1 MEMKH
6 EHRPCEE
13 RADDTLY
20 RIGMFA
26 AMNHVTVKA
35 LRFYEEQGLLMP
47 ALIHPETG
55 YRYYTLAQMAV
66 LHQITALKQA
76 GFTLEEIAH
85 INSGADEEAVL
96 LKKKSELVARIAE
109 LTRQIAVVD
118 GYLSRQKTGLSAPVL
133 VKTIP
138 AATVA
143 FMRFRLESYDGL
155 FDRMPEMGALM
166 EKAGCV
172 CALPEYCF
180 TGYLEPGYREGDI
193 LVEICESV
201 VEAKRE
207 IGGLRFKTLPE
218 IQAAC
223 IFHKGSYR
231 TFSQSYAIVLRY
243 IEENGYELAG
253 EIRESYIDGVW
264 NKDDESQWLSEIQ
277 VPVRR
282 RGAQAHSMSKEE
294 GGLADGMIAQRKGR
308 ESQKLHN
315 TL

>member
-1 MEMKH
+1 MEMKQVH
-6 EHRPCEE
+6 KPYEE
-13 RADDTLY
+13 KTGDTLY
-20 RIGMFA
+20 KIGMFA
-26 AMNHVTVKA
+26 AMNHVTVKT
-35 LRFYEEQGLLMP
+35 LRFYEEQGLLLP

-55 YRYYTLAQMAV
+55 YRYYTLSQMAV
-66 LHQITALKQA
+66 LHQITALKLA

-85 INSGADEEAVL
+85 IHSGADEEAVL
-96 LKKKSELVARIAE
+96 LKKKSELLERIAE

-118 GYLSRQKTGLSAPVL
+118 GYLSKKKTRLSAPVL
-133 VKTIP
+133 IKTIP
-138 AATVA
+138 ETTVA
-143 FMRFRLESYDGL
+143 CMRIRLESYDCL

-166 EKAGCV
+166 EETGCI

-180 TGYLEPGYREGDI
+180 TNYLEPGYKDENI

-201 VEAKRE
+201 VETKKE
-207 IGGLRFKTLPE
+207 IGDLRFKILPE

-231 TFSQSYAIVLRY
+231 TFSESYETVLKY
-243 IEENGYELAG
+243 IEENGYEIAG

-282 RGAQAHSMSKEE
+282 K
-294 GGLADGMIAQRKGR
+294 
-308 ESQKLHN
+308 
-315 TL
+315 

>member
-13 RADDTLY
+13 RAEDTLY

-26 AMNHVTVKA
+26 AMNHIIVKT

-55 YRYYTLAQMAV
+55 YRYYTLSQMAV
-66 LHQITALKQA
+66 LHHITALKLA

-85 INSGADEEAVL
+85 INAGADEEAVL
-96 LKKKSELVARIAE
+96 LKKKSELLAKISD

-118 GYLSRQKTGLSAPVL
+118 GYLSRKKTGLSAPVL
-133 VKTIP
+133 IKTIP

-143 FMRFRLESYDGL
+143 FMRIRLESYDGL

-166 EKAGCV
+166 EKAGCE

-180 TGYLEPGYREGDI
+180 TAYPEAGYKDADI
-193 LVEICESV
+193 LVDICESV
-201 VEAKRE
+201 VAAKKE
-207 IGGLRFKTLPE
+207 TGDLRFKTLPE

-223 IFHKGSYR
+223 VFHKGSYR
-231 TFSQSYAIVLRY
+231 TFAESYATVLRY
-243 IEENGYELAG
+243 IEENGYEIAG
-253 EIRESYIDGVW
+253 DIRESYIDGVW

-277 VPVRR
+277 VPVRKK
-282 RGAQAHSMSKEE
+282 AE
-294 GGLADGMIAQRKGR
+294 
-308 ESQKLHN
+308 
-315 TL
+315 

>member
-1 MEMKH
+1 MEMKQ
-6 EHRPCEE
+6 EHKPCEE
-13 RADDTLY
+13 KASDTLY
-20 RIGMFA
+20 KIGMFA

-55 YRYYTLAQMAV
+55 YRYYTLSQMAV
-66 LHQITALKQA
+66 LHQITALKLA

-96 LKKKSELVARIAE
+96 LKKKAELLAKIAD

-118 GYLSRQKTGLSAPVL
+118 GYLSKKKTDLSAPVL
-133 VKTIP
+133 IKTIP
-138 AATVA
+138 ETTVA
-143 FMRFRLESYDGL
+143 YMRIRLESYDSL
-155 FDRMPEMGALM
+155 FDRMPEMGVLM
-166 EKAGCV
+166 EKAGCK

-180 TGYLEPGYREGDI
+180 TGYLEPGYRDGDI

-201 VEAKRE
+201 VAAKKE
-207 IGGLRFKTLPE
+207 TGELRFKTLPE

-231 TFSQSYAIVLRY
+231 TFPESYEAVLRY
-243 IEENGYELAG
+243 IEENGYEIAG

-264 NKDDESQWLSEIQ
+264 NMDDESQWLSEIQ

-282 RGAQAHSMSKEE
+282 KTE
-294 GGLADGMIAQRKGR
+294 
-308 ESQKLHN
+308 
-315 TL
+315 

>member
-1 MEMKH
+1 MEMKQ
-6 EHRPCEE
+6 EHKPCEGKVS
-13 RADDTLY
+13 DTLY
-20 RIGMFA
+20 KIGMFA

-55 YRYYTLAQMAV
+55 YRYYTLSQMAV

-96 LKKKSELVARIAE
+96 LKKKAELLAKIAD

-118 GYLSRQKTGLSAPVL
+118 GYLSKKKTDLSAPVL
-133 VKTIP
+133 IKTIP
-138 AATVA
+138 ETTVA
-143 FMRFRLESYDGL
+143 YMRIRLESYDSL
-155 FDRMPEMGALM
+155 FDRMPEMGVLM
-166 EKAGCV
+166 EKAGCK

-180 TGYLEPGYREGDI
+180 TGYLEPGYRDGDI

-201 VEAKRE
+201 VAAKKE
-207 IGGLRFKTLPE
+207 TGELRFKTLPE
-218 IQAAC
+218 VQAAC

-231 TFSQSYAIVLRY
+231 TFPESYEAVLRY
-243 IEENGYELAG
+243 IEENGYEIAG

-282 RGAQAHSMSKEE
+282 KTE
-294 GGLADGMIAQRKGR
+294 
-308 ESQKLHN
+308 
-315 TL
+315 

>member
-1 MEMKH
+1 MEMKQ
-6 EHRPCEE
+6 EHKPCEE
-13 RADDTLY
+13 KASDTLY
-20 RIGMFA
+20 KIGMFA

-55 YRYYTLAQMAV
+55 YRYYTLSQMAV
-66 LHQITALKQA
+66 LHQITALKLA

-96 LKKKSELVARIAE
+96 LKKKAELLAKIAD

-118 GYLSRQKTGLSAPVL
+118 GYRSKKKTDLSAPVL
-133 VKTIP
+133 IKTIP
-138 AATVA
+138 ETTVA
-143 FMRFRLESYDGL
+143 YMRIRLESYDSL
-155 FDRMPEMGALM
+155 FDRMPEMGVLM
-166 EKAGCV
+166 EKAGCK

-180 TGYLEPGYREGDI
+180 TGYLEPGYRDGDI

-201 VEAKRE
+201 VAAKKE
-207 IGGLRFKTLPE
+207 TGELRFKTLPE

-231 TFSQSYAIVLRY
+231 TFPESYEAVLRY
-243 IEENGYELAG
+243 IEENGYEIAG

-264 NKDDESQWLSEIQ
+264 NMDDERQWLSEIQ

-282 RGAQAHSMSKEE
+282 KTE
-294 GGLADGMIAQRKGR
+294 
-308 ESQKLHN
+308 
-315 TL
+315 